1 VQLAFAVIG
10 GCSSSLRDSLHTLGR
25 IGLPFCNT
33 TRSLTLS
40 IDPDMAV
47 VGPEE
52 PTAAPNA
59 AGFSAMSTGA
69 GFLSMTQSKVRAAID
84 LVSHKPG
91 SLDTFGFSLDA
102 IKHWEGGWRTP
113 EVPDHFYI
121 NVLGPMRL

>member
-1 VQLAFAVIG
+1 
-10 GCSSSLRDSLHTLGR
+10 
-25 IGLPFCNT
+25 
-33 TRSLTLS
+33 
-40 IDPDMAV
+40 
-47 VGPEE
+47 
-52 PTAAPNA
+52 
-59 AGFSAMSTGA
+59 MSTGA

-102 IKHWEGGWRTP
+102 IKHWVGGWRTP